1 MFVGGVQKS
10 ALTVSTPGRRKRAL
24 STNRGL
30 RAASRREQL
39 SKLRPQRA
47 QPKKAVDDRTG
58 HDVDG
63 RLSNDGTDG
72 GAGASRVYP
81 DRPFITAA
89 RSKRR

>member
-1 MFVGGVQKS
+1 
-10 ALTVSTPGRRKRAL
+10 
-24 STNRGL
+24 L
-30 RAASRREQL
+30 RLQ
-39 SKLRPQRA
+39 QA

-72 GAGASRVYP
+72 GAGASMVRRA
-81 DRPFITAA
+81 RPFIIAA